1 MEGIQMTVPLRF
13 PRRFADY
20 LASIVA
26 LAVFVGLVGLGA
38 GVSIGYR
45 WGERQTARALQPDID
60 ANAAEIAVLTD
71 RLIYL
76 RDAVQMETLAS
87 YYGEDHRGKLT
98 ASGEPFNPDELTA
111 ASPWLPFGSVW
122 VVTHIGNG
130 RSVRVRITDRGPH
143 PRLGRGIDLSTAAAR
158 KIGMIRDGVA
168 KVKITPEI

>member
-1 MEGIQMTVPLRF
+1 MKIILRLPTSAGTWTAIVSGIVL
-13 PRRFADY
+13 FASL
-20 LASIVA
+20 LAWGI
-26 LAVFVGLVGLGA
+26 G
-38 GVSIGYR
+38 IDMGYR
-45 WGERQTARALQPDID
+45 WGERETTRDLQPDID